1 MTGACTI
8 TGYHAH
14 VYFDANSEA
23 TALALRDTIAA
34 GLDVEIGRVHRKP
47 VGPHPHWSY
56 QLAFTPEKFSDVVP
70 FLMLNRGGLDVLVH
84 PRTGDEI
91 RDHFDYAVWLG
102 EKAALI
108 REPLLPKNK
117 PASS

>member
-1 MTGACTI
+1 MTDTI

-14 VYFDANSEA
+14 VYFDADSEP
-23 TALALRDTIAA
+23 TALALRDRIAA
-34 GLDVEIGRVHRKP
+34 GLEVEVGRVHRKP

-56 QLAFTPEKFSDVVP
+56 QLAFTPERFGAVVP

-91 RDHFDYAVWLG
+91 RDHFDSAMWLG

-108 REPLLPKNK
+108 REPLLPKK
-117 PASS
+117 RPASG

>member
-1 MTGACTI
+1 MPNATTV

-14 VYFDANSEA
+14 VYFDAESEPA
-23 TALALRDTIAA
+23 ALALRDTVAHRF
-34 GLDVEIGRVHRKP
+34 GDVVVGRVHRKP

-56 QLAFTPEKFSDVVP
+56 QLAFAPERFGELVP
-70 FLMLNRGGLDVLVH
+70 FLMLNRGELDVLVH

-108 REPLLPKNK
+108 REPLLKAGK
-117 PASS
+117 

>member
-1 MTGACTI
+1 MSNATRV

-14 VYFDANSEA
+14 VYFDADSEPA
-23 TALALRDTIAA
+23 ALALRDAVATSF
-34 GLDVEIGRVHRKP
+34 DVEVGRVHRKP

-56 QLAFTPEKFSDVVP
+56 QLAFAPELFGALVP

-91 RDHFDYAVWLG
+91 RDHFDHAAWLG
-102 EKAALI
+102 EKAPLI
-108 REPLLPKNK
+108 REPLLKAGK
-117 PASS
+117 